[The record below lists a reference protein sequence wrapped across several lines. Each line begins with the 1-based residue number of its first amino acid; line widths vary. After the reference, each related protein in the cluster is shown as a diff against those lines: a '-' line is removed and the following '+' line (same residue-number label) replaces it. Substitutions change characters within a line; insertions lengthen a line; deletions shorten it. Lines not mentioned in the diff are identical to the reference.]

1 MALYIDRL
9 KGLSV
14 PARLIAVNVAVFVL
28 LHLTVLI
35 LKDRKSTRL
44 NSSH

>member
-35 LKDRKSTRL
+35 L
-44 NSSH
+44 NAC